1 MLRIR
6 ATVGGVAHEITATPF
21 VVMLWERKM
30 KTKLSKVIS
39 DGIGVEDLML
49 MSYEVLKADPE
60 IEVPATFDLFA
71 RSVDEVEL
79 LGDASDPTPA
89 APSAEL

>member
-6 ATVGGVAHEITATPF
+6 ATVGGEAHELTATPF

-49 MSYEVLKADPE
+49 MSYEILKGAGH
-60 IEVPATFDLFA
+60 EVPATFDLFA
-71 RSVDEVEL
+71 RTVDEVEL

-89 APSAEL
+89 APSAEQ